1 MARASTEEGRP
12 MGALLARY
20 DVVGSKINKSVLP
33 KGEDGGK
40 KYNSSGA
47 VGRAALAAAL
57 RKMDNARKQRNNK
70 FATSHS
76 NARRLCN
83 QGLMADA

>member
-1 MARASTEEGRP
+1 MEHELRVARRLPKGDSLW
-12 MGALLARY
+12 GALLARTSM
-20 DVVGSKINKSVLP
+20 VWWESKKVLP

-57 RKMDNARKQRNNK
+57 RNGGQRKQK
-70 FATSHS
+70 
-76 NARRLCN
+76 
-83 QGLMADA
+83 

>member
-1 MARASTEEGRP
+1 MMWWEG
-12 MGALLARY
+12 
-20 DVVGSKINKSVLP
+20 KKVLP

-57 RKMDNARKQRNNK
+57 RKDGERRKSKQTTNLRGVIQMHVGCVI
-70 FATSHS
+70 S
-76 NARRLCN
+76 
-83 QGLMADA
+83 D

>member
-1 MARASTEEGRP
+1 
-12 MGALLARY
+12 
-20 DVVGSKINKSVLP
+20 LP

-57 RKMDNARKQRNNK
+57 RKDEQRKKSKQTTNLRWVIQMHVGCVI
-70 FATSHS
+70 S
-76 NARRLCN
+76 
-83 QGLMADA
+83 D

>member
-1 MARASTEEGRP
+1 MMWWEG
-12 MGALLARY
+12 
-20 DVVGSKINKSVLP
+20 KKVLP

-57 RKMDNARKQRNNK
+57 RKDGERKKANKQRICDGSFK
-70 FATSHS
+70 CTSVV
-76 NARRLCN
+76 
-83 QGLMADA
+83 